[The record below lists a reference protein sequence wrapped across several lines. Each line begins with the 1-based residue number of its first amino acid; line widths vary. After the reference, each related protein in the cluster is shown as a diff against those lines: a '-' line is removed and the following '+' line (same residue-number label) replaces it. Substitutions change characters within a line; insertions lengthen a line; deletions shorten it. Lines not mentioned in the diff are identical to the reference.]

1 MPPKS
6 AETRKELICQLMK
19 EPSYVPMREKELACI
34 MQVEREDR
42 EEFARLLQE
51 LLLEGKIQVNKRGR
65 YSVPS
70 KPPVI
75 GTFIG
80 HRKGFGF
87 VEIEGKDQALY
98 IPETMTNGA
107 WHQDTV
113 EVRLLGR
120 KNGPREE
127 AEVVRILERGIR
139 YVVGTYQ
146 KNRGF
151 GFLIPDNSKLPSDI
165 FIPLKQSGDAV
176 DGTKAVAEIL
186 DYGGKR
192 RSPEGRISEI
202 LGHMNEPG
210 VDILSVVRSYDIP
223 SVFPQE
229 ALDEANRFV
238 GMVEEKERK
247 GRRDLRSLLMVTIDG
262 EEAKDL
268 DDAVS
273 LHMEDGNYCLG
284 VHIADVSEYVQ
295 EGTALDREALKRGT
309 SVYLADR
316 VIPMLPPA
324 LSNGICSLNEGE
336 ERLALSC
343 LMTVNPKGEV
353 IDYSIEETVI
363 QVNRRLTYTSV
374 AAILESEDRA
384 ERERYEELLP
394 MLFRMAELS
403 ALIRKRRQQ
412 RGAIDFDFA
421 ESKIRLDGRGRPVAI
436 IPQEKNTATRLI
448 EDFMLLANETV
459 AQHFYWLSLPFLYR
473 SHESPSPDKMHD
485 LSVFVQNLGYSL
497 KGIQSDVH
505 PKELQKLLAWAK
517 GRPEEALI
525 DRMTLRS
532 MRQARYTVQCG
543 GHFGLAGQYYCHFTS
558 PIRRYP
564 DLQIHRIIKEQ
575 LHGRL
580 DEGRIKHYEQILDAV
595 AIRTSKAERR
605 ADEAEREVERMKK
618 AEFMQQRIG
627 EIATGIISGITAW
640 GLYVELPN
648 SVEGLIHISELPGD
662 YFYFEEGAC
671 EMRGEYTGICY
682 RLGETVEIRVKSADP
697 VTRTIDFVLAE
708 GMEAEENGE
717 RSAETDRE
725 Q

>member
-1 MPPKS
+1 
-6 AETRKELICQLMK
+6 
-19 EPSYVPMREKELACI
+19 
-34 MQVEREDR
+34 
-42 EEFARLLQE
+42 
-51 LLLEGKIQVNKRGR
+51 
-65 YSVPS
+65 
-70 KPPVI
+70 
-75 GTFIG
+75 
-80 HRKGFGF
+80 
-87 VEIEGKDQALY
+87 
-98 IPETMTNGA
+98 
-107 WHQDTV
+107 
-113 EVRLLGR
+113 
-120 KNGPREE
+120 
-127 AEVVRILERGIR
+127 
-139 YVVGTYQ
+139 
-146 KNRGF
+146 
-151 GFLIPDNSKLPSDI
+151 
-165 FIPLKQSGDAV
+165 
-176 DGTKAVAEIL
+176 
-186 DYGGKR
+186 
-192 RSPEGRISEI
+192 
-202 LGHMNEPG
+202 
-210 VDILSVVRSYDIP
+210 
-223 SVFPQE
+223 
-229 ALDEANRFV
+229 
-238 GMVEEKERK
+238 
-247 GRRDLRSLLMVTIDG
+247 
-262 EEAKDL
+262 
-268 DDAVS
+268 
-273 LHMEDGNYCLG
+273 
-284 VHIADVSEYVQ
+284 
-295 EGTALDREALKRGT
+295 
-309 SVYLADR
+309 
-316 VIPMLPPA
+316 
-324 LSNGICSLNEGE
+324 
-336 ERLALSC
+336 
-343 LMTVNPKGEV
+343 
-353 IDYSIEETVI
+353 
-363 QVNRRLTYTSV
+363 
-374 AAILESEDRA
+374 
-384 ERERYEELLP
+384 
-394 MLFRMAELS
+394 MLFQMAELS

-421 ESKIRLDGRGRPVAI
+421 ESKIRLDGRERPVAI

-671 EMRGEYTGICY
+671 EMRGEHTGICY